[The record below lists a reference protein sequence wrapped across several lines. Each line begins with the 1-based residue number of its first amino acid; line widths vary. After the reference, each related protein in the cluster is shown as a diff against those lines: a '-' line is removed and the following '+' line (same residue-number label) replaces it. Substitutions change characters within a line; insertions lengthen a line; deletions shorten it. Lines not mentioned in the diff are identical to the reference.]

1 MFTVEFFQKLLLTLA
16 TIGLGGIALW
26 TWQRKYWEY
35 QLRRQREDWVLR
47 QCYSRRD
54 SQRTAMEQL
63 LMEMNQALED
73 FVTATLLA
81 ASAIQR
87 RQDYIQQGGIEEGL
101 KKWAEEVDRSINE
114 FNNSEREWLVH
125 SRLVLGKISLH
136 FQNDTSTFEKLWDE
150 VIHESEHTCTLFN
163 TPGTTFRQIWDK
175 MLDLRTKKNNLI
187 DILQN
192 EIDRFVSS
200 ELEPVKSNARIV

>member
-63 LMEMNQALED
+63 LVDMNQTLED

-87 RQDYIQQGGIEEGL
+87 RQDHIQRRGTEEGL
-101 KKWAEEVDRSINE
+101 QKWTQEVDRSVNE
-114 FNNSEREWLVH
+114 FNNVEREWLVH
-125 SRLVLGKISLH
+125 SRLVLGLISLH

-150 VIHESEHTCTLFN
+150 IIHESEGTCTLFN

-187 DILQN
+187 DMLQN
-192 EIDRFVSS
+192 EIDRFVLS
-200 ELEPVKSNARIV
+200 ELEPVKDSARLI